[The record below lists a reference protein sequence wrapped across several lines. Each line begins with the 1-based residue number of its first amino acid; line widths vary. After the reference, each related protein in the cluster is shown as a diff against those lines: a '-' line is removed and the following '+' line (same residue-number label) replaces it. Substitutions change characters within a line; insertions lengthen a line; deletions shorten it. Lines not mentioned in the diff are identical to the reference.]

1 MSFGFDRWKSLTYLN
16 LSCSDSGRR
25 DGSLLF
31 DEIFLPPKLVSLDLS
46 SNYNHDL
53 LLDNIKFQMLVHNLT
68 ELRFLILNSV
78 NMSLVVPS
86 SSLNLASSLEHLSLR
101 SCNLQENFLSQ
112 VFQLKKLVSLD
123 LCYNYDLSLDNI
135 KFQMLVHNL
144 TELRFLILDYVN
156 MSLVVPS
163 SSLNLTSS
171 LERLS
176 LRSCNLQGNFLSQV
190 FQLKK
195 LVSLDLSDNYD
206 LFLDNIKFQMLVH
219 SLTELRFLILDSV
232 NMSLV
237 VPSSLLNLTSSLEHL
252 SLCSCN
258 LQGNFP
264 SQVFQLKKLVSLDL
278 SDNDD
283 LFLDNIKF
291 QMLLHSLTE
300 LRFLILDFVDMSL
313 VVPSSLLNLTSSL
326 EHLSLHSCNL
336 QGNFFTSIF
345 NLTNLTYLRLSS
357 NKLRGPLPRNISG
370 LSFLQEFQMD
380 NNFITGHVP
389 SWLFSLPS
397 LSLLNLQNNRLT
409 GPIDHIEMPNL
420 ILQEV
425 YLSDNGISGSFPSFF
440 FRLVNLTRVDLSSN
454 NLSGTITANM
464 LSKLVNLWDLD
475 LSNNS
480 LLSLSNNNTG
490 VNYSFP
496 NLLSLKFSSCNI
508 HKFPSF
514 LKKAERLEVLDISKN
529 KISGQIHKWE
539 IEGMSLVSLN
549 LSYNFLTGID
559 LFAFEN
565 LTQVDLSS
573 NLLQGS
579 LPILSTTSDFVNLII
594 SGNNLIGE
602 IPYSYCNLTS
612 LNVLILANNSLG
624 GKIPECLGNLSDLS
638 ILDLRMNKFHG
649 MIPNSFVNESQL
661 MTLNLY
667 GNQLEGILP
676 RTLGYCRLLQVLDVG
691 NNYLND
697 TFPHWLGVLS
707 ELKVLILQ
715 SNRFHGA
722 IYNSTPAFYFPEL
735 RIIDVSHNDFTGLLP
750 SSCLKNLTVM
760 RYVHEEKEEGEFF
773 YMGVPFDTIL
783 SNTVPF
789 SYYDDSVMVILKG
802 SYVELTRIPMAF
814 STIDFSSNRFH
825 GPIPE
830 ELGELKS
837 LHLLNLSHNSLT
849 GHIPSSL
856 GKMTE
861 LESLDLSSNKLDGRI
876 PEELTS
882 LTFLSVLN
890 LSHNKL
896 EGDIPQGKQFNTF
909 SNDSYIGNSR
919 LCGFPLTKKCHNE
932 EEPRAPPSKFDEDD
946 DCAALFNWKFA
957 VAGYGCGLV
966 LGLSLGYIVFVTGKP
981 WWVVKKVEKYQQKFV
996 IRCTHRHKKRKTQ
1009 KPNQRS

>member
-1 MSFGFDRWKSLTYLN
+1 MVEDCFVTPRPILQTWNERKDCCLWEGITCDKVKGHVIGLDLSSNCLKANLTTNSSLFFFEKLQSLDLSSNYFHYPNISFGFDRWKSLTYLN
-16 LSCSDSGRR
+16 LSNSDSGHM

-46 SNYNHDL
+46 RNYGL
-53 LLDNIKFQMLVHNLT
+53 PLDNIKFQMLMHNLT
-68 ELRFLILNSV
+68 ELRFLILDSV
-78 NMSLVVPS
+78 NMSLVMPS
-86 SSLNLASSLEHLSLR
+86 SLLNLTSSLEHLSLR
-101 SCNLQENFLSQ
+101 SCNLQ
-112 VFQLKKLVSLD
+112 
-123 LCYNYDLSLDNI
+123 
-135 KFQMLVHNL
+135 
-144 TELRFLILDYVN
+144 
-156 MSLVVPS
+156 
-163 SSLNLTSS
+163 
-171 LERLS
+171 
-176 LRSCNLQGNFLSQV
+176 GNFPSQV

-195 LVSLDLSDNYD
+195 LVSLDLSDNDD
-206 LFLDNIKFQMLVH
+206 LLLDNIKFQMLVH

-252 SLCSCN
+252 SLSSCN

-264 SQVFQLKKLVSLDL
+264 SQVFQLPSLQLLDL
-278 SDNDD
+278 RDNSH
-283 LFLDNIKF
+283 LGGNLP
-291 QMLLHSLTE
+291 E
-300 LRFLILDFVDMSL
+300 
-313 VVPSSLLNLTSSL
+313 SSLSSILEYLNLDGCQFYGSIPDVFGKMQKLTY
-326 EHLSLHSCNL
+326 LSLFNNTFD
-336 QGNFFTSIF
+336 GEIPTSIF
-345 NLTNLTYLRLSS
+345 NLTNLIYLTLSS

-370 LSFLQEFQMD
+370 LSFLQEFQVD
-380 NNFITGHVP
+380 NNFITGRVP

-397 LSLLNLQNNRLT
+397 LSYLDLQNNRLT

-420 ILQEV
+420 ILQGV
-425 YLSDNGISGSFPSFF
+425 YLSNNGISGSIPSSFF
-440 FRLVNLTRVDLSSN
+440 HLVNLTRVDLSSN

-464 LSKLVNLWDLD
+464 LSKLVYLWELD

-480 LLSLSNNNTG
+480 LLSLSNNSTG
-490 VNYSFP
+490 VSYSFP
-496 NLLSLKFSSCNI
+496 NLWFLKFSSCNI
-508 HKFPSF
+508 DKFPSF
-514 LKKAERLEVLDISKN
+514 LRKAERLEVLDISKN

-539 IEGMSLVSLN
+539 IEGMSLHILN
-549 LSYNFLTGID
+549 LSYNLLTGID

-565 LTQVDLSS
+565 LIEVDLSS

-579 LPILSTTSDFVNLII
+579 LPIISTTSDFMNLFI

-612 LNVLILANNSLG
+612 LIVLILANNSLG
-624 GKIPECLGNLSDLS
+624 GKIPECLGNFSYLY

-649 MIPNSFVNESQL
+649 IIPNSFVNESQL
-661 MTLNLY
+661 ITLNLN

-707 ELKVLILQ
+707 GLKVLILR

-750 SSCLKNLTVM
+750 SSYFKNLTGT
-760 RYVHEEKEEGEFF
+760 RDVHEEEGELV
-773 YMGVPFDTIL
+773 YMGAYFYTTWSRVIYRH
-783 SNTVPF
+783 
-789 SYYDDSVMVILKG
+789 YYDDSVMVIMKG
-802 SYVELTRIPMAF
+802 SYVELTRILMAF

-825 GPIPE
+825 GHIPE

-849 GHIPSSL
+849 GQIPSSL

-896 EGDIPQGKQFNTF
+896 EGDIPHGKQFNTF
-909 SNDSYIGNSR
+909 SNDSYIGNFG

-966 LGLSLGYIVFVTGKP
+966 LGLSLGYIVFITGKP
-981 WWVVKKVEKYQQKFV
+981 WWVVNKVEKYQQKFV
-996 IRCTHRHKKRKTQ
+996 RRCTHRHKKRKTQ

>member
-1 MSFGFDRWKSLTYLN
+1 M
-16 LSCSDSGRR
+16 

-46 SNYNHDL
+46 HNYGLPLDNIKFQMLVHNLTELRFLILDSVNMSLVVPSSLLNLTSSLEHLSLSSCNLQGNFPNQVFQLMKLVSLDFSYNYDL

-68 ELRFLILNSV
+68 ELRFLILDSV

-86 SSLNLASSLEHLSLR
+86 SLLNLTSSLEHLSL
-101 SCNLQENFLSQ
+101 S
-112 VFQLKKLVSLD
+112 
-123 LCYNYDLSLDNI
+123 
-135 KFQMLVHNL
+135 
-144 TELRFLILDYVN
+144 
-156 MSLVVPS
+156 
-163 SSLNLTSS
+163 
-171 LERLS
+171 
-176 LRSCNLQGNFLSQV
+176 SCNLQGNFPNQV
-190 FQLKK
+190 FQLTK
-195 LVSLDLSDNYD
+195 LVSLDLSYNYD
-206 LFLDNIKFQMLVH
+206 LLLDNIKFQMLVH

-252 SLCSCN
+252 SLHSCN

-283 LFLDNIKF
+283 LLLDNMKF
-291 QMLLHSLTE
+291 QMLVHSLTE
-300 LRFLILDFVDMSL
+300 LRFLILDSVNMSL

-326 EHLSLHSCNL
+326 EYLSLSNCNL

-357 NKLRGPLPRNISG
+357 NKLRGPLPHNISG
-370 LSFLQEFQMD
+370 LSFLQGFRMD
-380 NNFITGHVP
+380 NNFITGPVS

-397 LSLLNLQNNRLT
+397 LSYLNLQNNRLT

-420 ILQEV
+420 ILQGV
-425 YLSDNGISGSFPSFF
+425 YLSNNGISGSIPSSFF
-440 FRLVNLTRVDLSSN
+440 HLVNLTTVDLSSN

-464 LSKLVNLWDLD
+464 LSKLVNLWELD

-480 LLSLSNNNTG
+480 LLSLSNNSTG

-496 NLLSLKFSSCNI
+496 NLRSLEFSSCNI
-508 HKFPSF
+508 DKFPSF
-514 LKKAERLEVLDISKN
+514 LRKAERLEERLEVLDISKN

-539 IEGMSLVSLN
+539 IEGMSLLSLN
-549 LSYNFLTGID
+549 LSYNSLTGID

-579 LPILSTTSDFVNLII
+579 LPILSTTSDFMSLII
-594 SGNNLIGE
+594 SGNNLTGE

-612 LNVLILANNSLG
+612 LIALILANNSLG
-624 GKIPECLGNLSDLS
+624 GKIPECLSNFSYLS

-649 MIPNSFVNESQL
+649 RIPNSFVNRSDL
-661 MTLNLY
+661 RTLNLN

-676 RTLGYCRLLQVLDVG
+676 RSLGYCSLLEVIDVG

-697 TFPHWLGVLS
+697 NFPHWLGALPR
-707 ELKVLILQ
+707 LKVLILQ

-722 IYNSTPAFYFPEL
+722 INFMPAFYFPDL

-750 SSCLKNLTVM
+750 SNYFKNLTGM
-760 RYVHEEKEEGEFF
+760 RDVHEDDAELE
-773 YMGVPFDTIL
+773 YIGVHWLFGGSVDY
-783 SNTVPF
+783 
-789 SYYDDSVMVILKG
+789 YYDDSVMVIMKGLKM
-802 SYVELTRIPMAF
+802 ELKRILRTF

-825 GPIPE
+825 GHIPE
-830 ELGELKS
+830 ELGELNS
-837 LHLLNLSHNSLT
+837 LYLLNLSHNCLT
-849 GHIPSSL
+849 GQIPSSL
-856 GKMTE
+856 GKMTQ

-876 PEELTS
+876 PEQLTS
-882 LTFLSVLN
+882 LTFLSDLN

-896 EGDIPQGKQFNTF
+896 EGEIPQGKQFNTF
-909 SNDSYIGNSR
+909 SNDSYIGNSG

-932 EEPRAPPSKFDEDD
+932 EKPGASPSKFDEEDD
-946 DCAALFNWKFA
+946 SAALFEWKFA
-957 VAGYGCGLV
+957 LAGYGCGLV
-966 LGLSLGYIVFVTGKP
+966 LGLSLGHIVFTTGKP

-996 IRCTHRHKKRKTQ
+996 GRWICRRKKRKTQ